1 MNTTEKTEQPV
12 SSKMEELYK
21 EELRKLESINTEET
35 EETKELSIIELCYLI
50 KKLTEPNP
58 NS

>member
-1 MNTTEKTEQPV
+1 MNTTEKTGQPV

-35 EETKELSIIELCYLI
+35 KELSIIELCYLI
-50 KKLTEPNP
+50 KKLTEPKL

>member
-35 EETKELSIIELCYLI
+35 KEETKELSIIELCYLI
-50 KKLTEPNP
+50 KKLTEPKN
-58 NS
+58 